1 MKTLL
6 AVVVLAAFAM
16 VLFGCIGQAGKTG
29 ASGVSGVSGGAEISG
44 TIEKPF
50 APSSLPPLEL
60 SEDELPIIEE
70 PDFSFESTDA
80 AITMPEK

>member
-6 AVVVLAAFAM
+6 VVVVLVAFAM
-16 VLFGCIGQAGKTG
+16 VLFGCIGQIGKTG
-29 ASGVSGVSGGAEISG
+29 ASGVAGSSTKTPSAS
-44 TIEKPF
+44 
-50 APSSLPPLEL
+50 SSLPPLEL

-70 PDFSFESTDA
+70 PDFSFESTDN